1 MKYLLDTNIFLELL
15 LAQDR
20 ADEVKTF
27 LQTIPPAEFCLSE
40 FSLYSLGIILFRR
53 QHHREFLKMTKDLQD
68 NGIQLMRITA
78 NELPD
83 VASIAQQFSLDFD
96 DAYQYAIAEKFNLT
110 IVSFDHDFDRTKRS
124 RKTPEEVLRELA

>member
-1 MKYLLDTNIFLELL
+1 
-15 LAQDR
+15 
-20 ADEVKTF
+20 
-27 LQTIPPAEFCLSE
+27 
-40 FSLYSLGIILFRR
+40 
-53 QHHREFLKMTKDLQD
+53 MTKDLQD

-78 NELPD
+78 NELPG